1 MTAEEFIELSQARK
15 RQLNTNKPTKK
26 DIVPPVE
33 DNREDRDLE
42 EVMTIESEPEK
53 SKAYLEEVD
62 RQALSDYKAITDME
76 LEKAYPELDEATN
89 SVFDSV
95 VDGIKNIGRGAGKN
109 IARYSAALNDGV
121 SKLLDVTNPYTWVTG
136 NKTNLSNFFKKAAE
150 KNRELYNEWDK
161 NSEGS
166 KIALASEF
174 ILDPALLL
182 PSGVAST
189 GSKLSRIGK
198 SALAG
203 AGIGS
208 GVSYLKDYG
217 AGGTGFENM
226 GLGAGAGAGVNAVIA
241 GLTRGK
247 APNLSGMAD
256 NYNPNL
262 TDKYSLKKEVAQ
274 IGKELKDASRNVIDK
289 SKTVSDKAK
298 DKFINT
304 YKQKVMPLTASGRE
318 RLLKDDFRNAV
329 LKDSMDDTGKS
340 MYTPPAS
347 LYDDVY
353 TSPFTGRKVLN
364 NSNIDE
370 ALYHRPTVLNS
381 ENFESLSNPIKK
393 QQVKNRIKEINKQ
406 LKNENKYKSTDDII
420 SEYEFKDS
428 LVLNKEY
435 DKIRKAFNKDFNA
448 FKNNLKSNNELSDS
462 QYIDMLNKYKEN
474 FFKTDN
480 GRKFN
485 ALKDEFLKRLTKEP
499 VEDYVSNKS
508 VRANNI
514 DTMPVSHTDY
524 DNIADVNTSVRLDD
538 NIDNIP
544 AGMHNNAVD
553 TTLNNSDIR
562 ADGSISDIE
571 NITHQK
577 TPNKPILNEISQDN
591 INIPQGNIP
600 ALTGKNIELYD
611 GATGEVVEIPEEI
624 LEIIKK
630 KALMNY

>member
-1 MTAEEFIELSQARK
+1 MTVEEIIELSKTRK
-15 RQLNTNKPTKK
+15 KQLNSNKPTKK

-33 DNREDRDLE
+33 DETVDRDLE
-42 EVMTIESEPEK
+42 EVMTVESEPAK
-53 SKAYLEEVD
+53 TKAYLEEVD
-62 RQALSDYKAITDME
+62 KQALSDYEAITDME
-76 LEKAYPELDEATN
+76 LEKAYPELDDATN
-89 SVFDSV
+89 SVFDNV
-95 VDGIKNIGRGAGKN
+95 VEGVKNIGRGAGKN
-109 IARYSAALNDGV
+109 IARYSAAFNDGV
-121 SKLLDVTNPYTWVTG
+121 SKLLDVTNPYTWFTG
-136 NKTNLSNFFKKAAE
+136 NKTDLSNFFKRAAE
-150 KNRELYNEWDK
+150 KNRELYNEWEK
-161 NSEGS
+161 NSDGS
-166 KIALASEF
+166 KVALASEF
-174 ILDPALLL
+174 ILDPALAL
-182 PSGVAST
+182 PTGLAGT
-189 GSKLSRIGK
+189 GSKLARMGK

-208 GVSYLKDYG
+208 GLSFIKDYG

-274 IGKELKDASRNVIDK
+274 IGKELKDAGRDVIDK
-289 SKTVSDKAK
+289 SKTVTDKARN
-298 DKFINT
+298 KFIET

-318 RLLKDDFRNAV
+318 RLLKDDFRSAV
-329 LKDSMDDTGKS
+329 MNNKTSS
-340 MYTPPAS
+340 PA
-347 LYDDVY
+347 
-353 TSPFTGRKVLN
+353 LN
-364 NSNIDE
+364 IEDEIIENMPVSNYKILNSSNVDE
-370 ALYHRPTVLNS
+370 ALYHKPTVLNTY
-381 ENFESLSNPIKK
+381 NFERISNPAKK
-393 QQVKNRIKEINKQ
+393 FQIQNRIKEINKQ

-428 LVLNKEY
+428 QVLNKEY
-435 DKIRKAFNKDFNA
+435 EKIRKAFNKDFNA

-485 ALKDEFLKRLTKEP
+485 ALKDELLKRLTKEP
-499 VEDYVSNKS
+499 VEDYVSNKNIQKAINNTDDNTVNAVNNADMPFTPKAITNDITDTQYQA
-508 VRANNI
+508 VRSPVLNE
-514 DTMPVSHTDY
+514 MPV
-524 DNIADVNTSVRLDD
+524 DNIQTPVN
-538 NIDNIP
+538 
-544 AGMHNNAVD
+544 
-553 TTLNNSDIR
+553 
-562 ADGSISDIE
+562 
-571 NITHQK
+571 
-577 TPNKPILNEISQDN
+577 
-591 INIPQGNIP
+591 NIP

>member
-1 MTAEEFIELSQARK
+1 MSNVLSIDEVLK
-15 RQLNTNKPTKK
+15 DFKSNTNRKQPTKK

-33 DNREDRDLE
+33 DNRADRDLE

-53 SKAYLEEVD
+53 TKAYLEEVD
-62 RQALSDYKAITDME
+62 RQALSDYEAITDME

-109 IARYSAALNDGV
+109 IARYSAAFNDGV
-121 SKLLDVTNPYTWVTG
+121 SKLLDVANPYTWVTG
-136 NKTNLSNFFKKAAE
+136 NKTDLSNFFKKAAE

-161 NSEGS
+161 NSDGS
-166 KIALASEF
+166 KVALASEF

-203 AGIGS
+203 AGIGG

-274 IGKELKDASRNVIDK
+274 IGKELKDAGRNVIDK

-318 RLLKDDFRNAV
+318 KLLKDDFRNAV
-329 LKDSMDDTGKS
+329 INNKTSL
-340 MYTPPAS
+340 PAIENMPVS
-347 LYDDVY
+347 NY
-353 TSPFTGRKVLN
+353 KVLN
-364 NSNIDE
+364 SSNVDE
-370 ALYHRPTVLNS
+370 ALYHKPTVLNS
-381 ENFESLSNPIKK
+381 ENYENISNPAKK
-393 QQVKNRIKEINKQ
+393 LQVQNRIKEINKQ

-435 DKIRKAFNKDFNA
+435 EKIRKAFNKDFNA

-462 QYIDMLNKYKEN
+462 QYIDMLDKYKEN

-485 ALKDEFLKRLTKEP
+485 ALKDELLKRLTKEP

>member
-15 RQLNTNKPTKK
+15 RQLNTKQPTKK

-33 DNREDRDLE
+33 DNRADRDLE

-53 SKAYLEEVD
+53 TKAYLEEVD
-62 RQALSDYKAITDME
+62 RQALSDYEAITDME
-76 LEKAYPELDEATN
+76 LEKAYPELDEASN
-89 SVFDSV
+89 SVFDNV

-109 IARYSAALNDGV
+109 IARYSAAFNDGV
-121 SKLLDVTNPYTWVTG
+121 SKLLDVANPYTWVTG
-136 NKTNLSNFFKKAAE
+136 NKTDLSNFFKKAAE

-161 NSEGS
+161 NSDGS
-166 KIALASEF
+166 KVALASEF

-203 AGIGS
+203 AGIGG

-274 IGKELKDASRNVIDK
+274 IGKELKDAGRNVIDK

-318 RLLKDDFRNAV
+318 KLLKDDFRNAV
-329 LKDSMDDTGKS
+329 MNNKTSL
-340 MYTPPAS
+340 PAIENMPVS
-347 LYDDVY
+347 NY
-353 TSPFTGRKVLN
+353 KVLN
-364 NSNIDE
+364 SSNVDE
-370 ALYHRPTVLNS
+370 ALYHKPTVLNR
-381 ENFESLSNPIKK
+381 ENYENISNPAKK
-393 QQVKNRIKEINKQ
+393 LQVQNRIKEINKQ

-420 SEYEFKDS
+420 NEYEFKDS

-435 DKIRKAFNKDFNA
+435 EKIRKAFNKDFNA

-485 ALKDEFLKRLTKEP
+485 ALKDELLKRLTKEP
-499 VEDYVSNKS
+499 VEDYVSNKNIQK
-508 VRANNI
+508 AINNTDEPFTPKAI
-514 DTMPVSHTDY
+514 TNDITDTQYQAVKNPVFNEMPV
-524 DNIADVNTSVRLDD
+524 DNI
-538 NIDNIP
+538 
-544 AGMHNNAVD
+544 
-553 TTLNNSDIR
+553 
-562 ADGSISDIE
+562 
-571 NITHQK
+571 Q
-577 TPNKPILNEISQDN
+577 TPET
-591 INIPQGNIP
+591 NIP

>member
-1 MTAEEFIELSQARK
+1 MSNVLSIDEVLK
-15 RQLNTNKPTKK
+15 DFKSNTNRKQPTKK

-33 DNREDRDLE
+33 DNSEDRDLE

-53 SKAYLEEVD
+53 TKAYLEEVD
-62 RQALSDYKAITDME
+62 RQALSDYEAITDME

-109 IARYSAALNDGV
+109 IARYSAAFNDGV
-121 SKLLDVTNPYTWVTG
+121 SKLLDVTNPYTLVTG
-136 NKTNLSNFFKKAAE
+136 NKTDLSNFFKKAAE

-161 NSEGS
+161 NSDGS
-166 KIALASEF
+166 KVALASEF

-203 AGIGS
+203 AGIGG

-256 NYNPNL
+256 NYNPNIA
-262 TDKYSLKKEVAQ
+262 DKYSLKKEVAQ

-329 LKDSMDDTGKS
+329 MNNK
-340 MYTPPAS
+340 
-347 LYDDVY
+347 
-353 TSPFTGRKVLN
+353 TSSIENMPVSNYKVLN
-364 NSNIDE
+364 SSNVDE
-370 ALYHRPTVLNS
+370 ALYHRPTVLNA

-393 QQVKNRIKEINKQ
+393 QQVQNRIKEINKQ

-435 DKIRKAFNKDFNA
+435 EKIRKAFNKDFNA

-485 ALKDEFLKRLTKEP
+485 ALKDELLKRLTKEP
-499 VEDYVSNKS
+499 VEDYVSNKI

>member
-1 MTAEEFIELSQARK
+1 MITAEEFIELSQARK
-15 RQLNTNKPTKK
+15 RQLNTKQPTKK

-53 SKAYLEEVD
+53 TKAYLEEVD
-62 RQALSDYKAITDME
+62 RQALSDDELITDME
-76 LEKAYPELDEATN
+76 LEKAYPELDEASN

-109 IARYSAALNDGV
+109 IARYSAAFNDGV

-136 NKTNLSNFFKKAAE
+136 NKTDLSNFFKKAAE

-161 NSEGS
+161 NSDGS
-166 KIALASEF
+166 KLALASEF

-189 GSKLSRIGK
+189 GSKLARIGK

-203 AGIGS
+203 AGIGG

-274 IGKELKDASRNVIDK
+274 IGKELKDVSRNVIDK

-329 LKDSMDDTGKS
+329 MNNK
-340 MYTPPAS
+340 
-347 LYDDVY
+347 
-353 TSPFTGRKVLN
+353 TSSIENMPVSNYKVLN
-364 NSNIDE
+364 SSNVDE
-370 ALYHRPTVLNS
+370 SLYHRPTVLNA
-381 ENFESLSNPIKK
+381 ENFESLFNPIKK

-420 SEYEFKDS
+420 NEYEFKDS

-435 DKIRKAFNKDFNA
+435 EKIRKAFNKDFNA

-485 ALKDEFLKRLTKEP
+485 ALKDELLKRLTKEP
-499 VEDYVSNKS
+499 VEDYVSNKI

>member
-1 MTAEEFIELSQARK
+1 MTFEEAKKYIHNK
-15 RQLNTNKPTKK
+15 NINKPTKK

-33 DNREDRDLE
+33 DETVDRDLE
-42 EVMTIESEPEK
+42 DVMTVESEPAK
-53 SKAYLEEVD
+53 TKAYLEEVD
-62 RQALSDYKAITDME
+62 KQALSDYEAITDME
-76 LEKAYPELDEATN
+76 LEKAYPELDDATN
-89 SVFDSV
+89 SVFDNV

-109 IARYSAALNDGV
+109 IARYSAAFNDGV
-121 SKLLDVTNPYTWVTG
+121 SKLLDVSNPYTWVTG
-136 NKTNLSNFFKKAAE
+136 NKTDLSNFFKKAAE

-166 KIALASEF
+166 KVALASEF
-174 ILDPALLL
+174 ILDPALAL
-182 PSGVAST
+182 PTGVAST
-189 GSKLSRIGK
+189 GSKLARMGK

-208 GVSYLKDYG
+208 GLSFIKDYG

-274 IGKELKDASRNVIDK
+274 IGRELKDVSRNVIDK
-289 SKTVSDKAK
+289 SKTVSDKARN
-298 DKFINT
+298 KFIET

-318 RLLKDDFRNAV
+318 KLLKDDFRSAV
-329 LKDSMDDTGKS
+329 MNNKTSSTALNI
-340 MYTPPAS
+340 
-347 LYDDVY
+347 DDVSKNMPVSNY
-353 TSPFTGRKVLN
+353 KVLN
-364 NSNIDE
+364 SANIDE
-370 ALYHRPTVLNS
+370 ALYNKPTVLNTYD
-381 ENFESLSNPIKK
+381 FERISNPAKK
-393 QQVKNRIKEINKQ
+393 LQVQNRIKEINKQ

-420 SEYEFKDS
+420 NEYEFKDS

-435 DKIRKAFNKDFNA
+435 EKIRKAFNKDFNA

-485 ALKDEFLKRLTKEP
+485 ALKDELLKRLTKEP
-499 VEDYVSNKS
+499 VEDYVSNKNIQKAINNTDDNTVNAVNNADMPFTPKAIINDITDTQYQA
-508 VRANNI
+508 VRSPVLNE
-514 DTMPVSHTDY
+514 MPV
-524 DNIADVNTSVRLDD
+524 DNIQTPVN
-538 NIDNIP
+538 
-544 AGMHNNAVD
+544 
-553 TTLNNSDIR
+553 
-562 ADGSISDIE
+562 
-571 NITHQK
+571 
-577 TPNKPILNEISQDN
+577 
-591 INIPQGNIP
+591 NIP

>member
-15 RQLNTNKPTKK
+15 RQLNTKQPTKK

-62 RQALSDYKAITDME
+62 RQALSDYEAITDME
-76 LEKAYPELDEATN
+76 LEKAYPELDEASN

-109 IARYSAALNDGV
+109 IARYSAAFNDGV
-121 SKLLDVTNPYTWVTG
+121 SKLLDVTNPYTLVTG
-136 NKTNLSNFFKKAAE
+136 NKTDLSNFFKKAAE

-161 NSEGS
+161 NSDGS
-166 KIALASEF
+166 KVALASEF

-203 AGIGS
+203 AGIGG

-256 NYNPNL
+256 NYNPNIA
-262 TDKYSLKKEVAQ
+262 DKYSLKKEVAQ
-274 IGKELKDASRNVIDK
+274 IGKELKDAGRNVIDK

-329 LKDSMDDTGKS
+329 MNNKT
-340 MYTPPAS
+340 S
-347 LYDDVY
+347 LPSIENMPVSNY
-353 TSPFTGRKVLN
+353 KILN
-364 NSNIDE
+364 SSNVDE
-370 ALYHRPTVLNS
+370 ALYHKPTVLNTYD
-381 ENFESLSNPIKK
+381 FERISNPAKK
-393 QQVKNRIKEINKQ
+393 LQVQNRIKEINKQ

-420 SEYEFKDS
+420 SEYE
-428 LVLNKEY
+428 
-435 DKIRKAFNKDFNA
+435 R
-448 FKNNLKSNNELSDS
+448 
-462 QYIDMLNKYKEN
+462 Q
-474 FFKTDN
+474 
-480 GRKFN
+480 
-485 ALKDEFLKRLTKEP
+485 P
-499 VEDYVSNKS
+499 C
-508 VRANNI
+508 
-514 DTMPVSHTDY
+514 
-524 DNIADVNTSVRLDD
+524 
-538 NIDNIP
+538 
-544 AGMHNNAVD
+544 
-553 TTLNNSDIR
+553 
-562 ADGSISDIE
+562 
-571 NITHQK
+571 
-577 TPNKPILNEISQDN
+577 
-591 INIPQGNIP
+591 
-600 ALTGKNIELYD
+600 
-611 GATGEVVEIPEEI
+611 
-624 LEIIKK
+624 IK
-630 KALMNY
+630 